1 MDLSIEDDAARFLG
15 VLLHKN
21 ETGSITLTQIGLID
35 QIISA
40 LGLEQ
45 ANSMSALVQRL
56 PLGRDLLGAPFLNH
70 YNYVSVVGMMM
81 YLCTNSHPEISF
93 AVHQCAQHAHSPTHL
108 HGNYLKHIGCY
119 LKAMCN

>member
-1 MDLSIEDDAARFLG
+1 MGLSIADDVAGFLG

-21 ETGSITLTQIGLID
+21 EMGSITLTQIGLID

-45 ANSMSALVQRL
+45 ANNMSTLALRS

-70 YNYVSVVGMMM
+70 YN
-81 YLCTNSHPEISF
+81 
-93 AVHQCAQHAHSPTHL
+93 
-108 HGNYLKHIGCY
+108 
-119 LKAMCN
+119 